1 MTEYKQFNFRLGRRL
16 FATSVLFT
24 ALVAM
29 PSVVSAQSL
38 RFMDSIQ
45 TASDG
50 GTIEQ
55 IANTMVFP
63 AFEGER

>member
-38 RFMDSIQ
+38 RFMDSIH
-45 TASDG
+45 TANDG

-55 IANTMVFP
+55 IAS
-63 AFEGER
+63 